1 MNKEIQKIKPSG
13 IFTNYIFK
21 AIPLA
26 FDESMS
32 YYETLCGILSLLKTQ
47 EEVVNNNAD
56 LLAELESYVQNYF
69 KNLDVQ
75 TEINNKLDEMATNGT
90 LEELIAQYVNLSSI
104 LAFNSVNDMKNAT
117 NLVNGSFAKTYGFY
131 SYNDGGGAFYKIRNV
146 TTSDVINNANLIA
159 INENL
164 VAELIINNSLNIL
177 QIGVNPEEDI
187 TSYLQLLN
195 NIIPKYKIKEINFPS
210 YEYILN
216 GYVTYNNLSD
226 CVFNFCGIIK
236 AKSTSSH
243 GTKSLL
249 FTECNNITIN
259 NYNITSTLD
268 QYEQAPTG
276 TTKHSYDGSNRVG
289 IATYKSTNLYFNNCK
304 FENMD
309 NDFLFEGE
317 TNYETK
323 NVYINNWIS
332 KNASGPIYSNNT
344 YNVYINN
351 AIIKT
356 KNELGTGCHVFYF
369 SDNTKNLHFENI
381 EMESDDYL
389 GEAFHFYN
397 ANDTEIKDIY
407 INNIKAKVPSF
418 IIVQRSNHVEISNV
432 DYEYVNCVT
441 PIENIISIL
450 VVNYVKISNSNFSKL
465 NDRQLFRFYATNNVY
480 IDNCNTTLLNPDA
493 NLDNAL
499 IENYD
504 NYNNIIF
511 NSCNIECGSF
521 IKNTTGQ
528 NSNYVFENCNIKT
541 NTNNYFITN
550 RVNSTIFTF
559 KDCDIKFKNNVFFDF
574 NSGTSGLSNN
584 VNILNCFLSGYNHLE
599 DTTGA
604 CRVINSYKDF
614 TLIQ

>member
-1 MNKEIQKIKPSG
+1 MNNIEKIKPSG
-13 IFTNYIFK
+13 IFTNYIYK

-56 LLAELESYVQNYF
+56 LLAELESFVQNYF

-75 TEINNKLDEMATNGT
+75 TEINNKLDEMATDGT
-90 LEELIAQYVNLSSI
+90 LEELIAQYVNLSSV
-104 LAFNSVNDMKNAT
+104 LAFNTVNDMKNAT

-146 TTSDVINNANLIA
+146 TTTDTVNNVTLIP
-159 INENL
+159 INEIL

-177 QIGVNPEEDI
+177 QIGVNPKEDI

-216 GYVTYNNLSD
+216 GTVTYTSLKD
-226 CVFNFCGIIK
+226 CTFNFNGKIN
-236 AKSTSSH
+236 AKSSSSN
-243 GTKSLL
+243 GTKSIL
-249 FTECNNITIN
+249 FTECENIIIN

-268 QYEQAPTG
+268 QYESAPTG
-276 TTKHSYDGSNRVG
+276 TTRYSNNGSNRIG

-309 NDFLFEGE
+309 NDFMIEGE
-317 TNYETK
+317 LNSETK

-332 KNASGPIYSNNT
+332 KNASIPIYSNNT

-369 SDNTKNLHFENI
+369 SNNTKNLHFENI
-381 EMESDDYL
+381 EMESDGYL

-397 ANDTEIKDIY
+397 SNDTEIKDIY

-432 DYEYVNCVT
+432 DYEFVNPLTTIEVIINIYVVDY
-441 PIENIISIL
+441 L
-450 VVNYVKISNSNFSKL
+450 KISDSNFSKL
-465 NDRQLFRFYATNNVY
+465 NDKQLFRFYASNNAY
-480 IDNCNTTLLNPDA
+480 IDNCNTNLLNKDI
-493 NLDNAL
+493 NLDNFL
-499 IENYD
+499 IENY
-504 NYNNIIF
+504 NNHNNIIF

-521 IKNTTGQ
+521 IKNTTGI
-528 NSNYVFENCNIKT
+528 NSNYEFKNCDIKA
-541 NTNNYFITN
+541 NTNNYFLMNLINNTL
-550 RVNSTIFTF
+550 FAF
-559 KDCDIKFKNNVFFDF
+559 KECDIKLKNNVYF
-574 NSGTSGLSNN
+574 NYSNGTSSLSNN
-584 VNILNCFLSGYNHLE
+584 VNILNCFLSGYNNLE

>member
-1 MNKEIQKIKPSG
+1 MNKLDYKYKKLAPFKLFVLENFPFIEADFDAI
-13 IFTNYIFK
+13 TNYQLMCKIVEY
-21 AIPLA
+21 IN
-26 FDESMS
+26 
-32 YYETLCGILSLLKTQ
+32 
-47 EEVVNNNAD
+47 EVAKNNDIMIDNVEA
-56 LLAELESYVQNYF
+56 LNNWF
-69 KNLDVQ
+69 NNLDVQ
-75 TEINNKLDEMATNGT
+75 TEINNKLDAMAQDGT
-90 LEELIAQYVNLSSI
+90 LEELIVQYVNLSSV
-104 LAFNSVNDMKNAT
+104 LAYNNVNDMKNAT
-117 NLVNGSFAKTYGFY
+117 NLVNGSFVKTYGFY
-131 SYNDGGGAFYKIRNV
+131 NINDGGGAFYKIRNV
-146 TTSDVINNANLIA
+146 TTSDVIDNASLIA

-177 QIGVNPEEDI
+177 QIGVNPKEDI

-210 YEYILN
+210 FEYILN

-226 CVFNFCGIIK
+226 CVFNFAGKIT
-236 AKSTSSH
+236 AKSSASH
-243 GTKSLL
+243 FTKSLL

-276 TTKHSYDGSNRVG
+276 TTKHSYDGSNRIG
-289 IATYKSTNLYFNNCK
+289 IATYKSSNLYFNNCN

-309 NDFLFEGE
+309 SDFLIEGE
-317 TNYETK
+317 TNYESK

-332 KNASGPIYSNNT
+332 KNASMPIYSNNT

-351 AIIKT
+351 AIINT

-381 EMESDDYL
+381 EMESDGYL

-397 ANDTEIKDIY
+397 SNDTEIKDIY

-432 DYEYVNCVT
+432 DYEFVNSLT
-441 PIENIISIL
+441 TIEVIINIY
-450 VVNYVKISNSNFSKL
+450 VVNYLKISDSNFSKL
-465 NDRQLFRFYATNNVY
+465 NDKQLFRFYASNNAY
-480 IDNCNTTLLNPDA
+480 IDNCNIDLLNKDI
-493 NLDNAL
+493 NLDNFL

-504 NYNNIIF
+504 NHNNIIF

-521 IKNTTGQ
+521 IKNTTGI
-528 NSNYVFENCNIKT
+528 NSNYEFKNCDIKA
-541 NTNNYFITN
+541 NTNNYFLMNLINNTL
-550 RVNSTIFTF
+550 FAF
-559 KDCDIKFKNNVFFDF
+559 KECDIKLKNNVYF
-574 NSGTSGLSNN
+574 NYSNGTSGLSNN
-584 VNILNCFLSGYNHLE
+584 VNILNCFLSGYNNLE